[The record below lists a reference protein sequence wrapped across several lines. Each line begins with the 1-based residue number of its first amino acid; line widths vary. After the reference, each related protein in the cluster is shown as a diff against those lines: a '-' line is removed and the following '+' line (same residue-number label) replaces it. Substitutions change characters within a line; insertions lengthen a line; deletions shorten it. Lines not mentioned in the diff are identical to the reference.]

1 MAGEALYGERWQ
13 SPLARDLG
21 VTSRAVRHWCAGRHG
36 CPSDIAD
43 RLLPLVEERGEVLR
57 SVAIA
62 LRGNG

>member
-21 VTSRAVRHWCAGRHG
+21 VTSRAVRHWCSERHA

-43 RLLPLVEERGEVLR
+43 RLLPLLR
-57 SVAIA
+57 NRAEALRVVTDA
-62 LRGNG
+62 LRGNE